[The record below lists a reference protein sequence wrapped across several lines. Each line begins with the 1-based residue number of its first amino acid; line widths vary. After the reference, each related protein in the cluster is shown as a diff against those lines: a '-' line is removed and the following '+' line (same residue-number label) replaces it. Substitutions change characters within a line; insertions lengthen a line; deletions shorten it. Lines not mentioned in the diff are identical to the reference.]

1 MKCHITYLCHL
12 PAFYSHRNLIGI
24 SSEPHRNLAIGFLH
38 FFREKYFVDMFKYQP
53 LNVCQICTCQKKNVS
68 LCPNYT
74 LNINMTKINSNVLSV
89 FITLLLIVVVVVSS
103 LTTSNIVNTLQ
114 EEEQKK
120 IELWAEAT
128 RQFILAGENDNID
141 LLLQVMEGNTT
152 IPVYMVDTNYNLL
165 LSRNVNEPK
174 RNVENFYV
182 EKINELRATQQP
194 IEVRISDNVMQ
205 YIYYEQ
211 SSTLR
216 WLAYFPYIQL
226 FVLLALAGVAAIALL
241 MVQRSEKNSLWVG
254 LSKET
259 AHQLGTP
266 ISSLNA
272 WNELLKD
279 NYPNDPLLPQM
290 DEDIRRLQMI
300 AERFSKIGSQPTLE
314 LHEVLPVIQSAMNYM
329 RARTSSKIEYRLEVN
344 GKSLEA
350 KAMLCVSLFEWV
362 IENICKNAIDSM
374 EGKGSITI
382 NLQHDDS
389 RLYIDITDT
398 GKGIDRRNFK
408 RIFQPGYTSKK
419 RGWGLG
425 LSLGKRII
433 ENYHRGKLFVKQSQL
448 GVGTTFRII
457 LEQPKDC

>member
-1 MKCHITYLCHL
+1 MSK
-12 PAFYSHRNLIGI
+12 I
-24 SSEPHRNLAIGFLH
+24 SS
-38 FFREKYFVDMFKYQP
+38 
-53 LNVCQICTCQKKNVS
+53 S
-68 LCPNYT
+68 T
-74 LNINMTKINSNVLSV
+74 LSIL
-89 FITLLLIVVVVVSS
+89 ITILLIIAVVVIS
-103 LTTSNIVNTLQ
+103 LTTSNIVHTLQ
-114 EEEQKK
+114 GEEQKK

-128 RQFILAGENDNID
+128 RQFILAEENDNID
-141 LLLQVMEGNTT
+141 LLLRVIEGNTT

-165 LSRNVNEPK
+165 LSRNVYEPK
-174 RNVENFYV
+174 RNIESFYI
-182 EKINELRATQQP
+182 EKINILRATQEP
-194 IEVRISDNVMQ
+194 IEVRISDSVMQ

-216 WLAYFPYIQL
+216 WLSYFPYIQL
-226 FVLLALAGVAAIALL
+226 IVMLALAGLAAIALL
-241 MVQRSEKNSLWVG
+241 MVQRSEKNNLWVG

-272 WNELLKD
+272 WNELLKAT
-279 NYPNDPLLPQM
+279 YPDDPLLPQM

-314 LHEVLPVIQSAMNYM
+314 QHEVLPVLQTAMDYM
-329 RARTSSKIEYRLEVN
+329 RTRTSNKIIYTLHAEETGHYQ
-344 GKSLEA
+344 
-350 KAMLCVSLFEWV
+350 AMLCVPLFEWV

-374 EGKGSITI
+374 DGKGSITI
-382 NLQHDDS
+382 SLQPADS
-389 RLYIDITDT
+389 HLYIDIADT

-408 RIFQPGYTSKK
+408 RIFTPGYTSKK

-448 GVGTTFRII
+448 GIGSTFRIV
-457 LEQPKDC
+457 LKQSKDC

>member
-1 MKCHITYLCHL
+1 MN
-12 PAFYSHRNLIGI
+12 R
-24 SSEPHRNLAIGFLH
+24 
-38 FFREKYFVDMFKYQP
+38 
-53 LNVCQICTCQKKNVS
+53 
-68 LCPNYT
+68 
-74 LNINMTKINSNVLSV
+74 INSNILSIG
-89 FITLLLIVVVVVSS
+89 ITLLLVIVVVLSS
-103 LTTSNIVNTLQ
+103 LVTSHIV
-114 EEEQKK
+114 EKFEKEEQKK

-128 RQFILAGENDNID
+128 RQFILADENDNID

-165 LSRNVNEPK
+165 LSRNVPEPK
-174 RNVENFYV
+174 RNVEAFYIK
-182 EKINELRATQQP
+182 KINELRATQQP

-216 WLAYFPYIQL
+216 WLSYFPYIQL
-226 FVLLALAGVAAIALL
+226 VVMLALAGMAAIALL

-272 WNELLKD
+272 WNELLKTQ
-279 NYPNDPLLPQM
+279 YPDDTLLPQM

-300 AERFSKIGSQPTLE
+300 AERFSKIGSQPKLE
-314 LHEVLPVIQSAMNYM
+314 AYEVLPVVQSAMDYM
-329 RARTSSKIEYRLEVN
+329 RARTSSKIEYRLI
-344 GKSLEA
+344 GDEA
-350 KAMLCVSLFEWV
+350 IRRKGERLRAPQNATSVIGDPDEARAMLCAPLFEWV
-362 IENICKNAIDSM
+362 IENICKNAIDAM
-374 EGKGSITI
+374 DGKGSITI
-382 NLQHDDS
+382 EV
-389 RLYIDITDT
+389 RREAKGKIYIDITDT

-408 RIFQPGYTSKK
+408 RIFNPGYTSKK

-433 ENYHRGKLFVKQSQL
+433 EDYHRGELFVKQSQL
-448 GVGTTFRII
+448 DVGTTFRIV
-457 LEQPKDC
+457 LEQAKDC

>member
-1 MKCHITYLCHL
+1 MNRL
-12 PAFYSHRNLIGI
+12 
-24 SSEPHRNLAIGFLH
+24 
-38 FFREKYFVDMFKYQP
+38 
-53 LNVCQICTCQKKNVS
+53 
-68 LCPNYT
+68 
-74 LNINMTKINSNVLSV
+74 NSNILSV
-89 FITLLLIVVVVVSS
+89 VITTLLVIVVVVSS
-103 LTTSNIVNTLQ
+103 LVTSHIVEQ
-114 EEEQKK
+114 FEQEEQKK

-128 RQFILAGENDNID
+128 RQFILAGENENID

-165 LSRNVNEPK
+165 LSRNVPEPK
-174 RNVENFYV
+174 RNIEQFYAK
-182 EKINELRATQQP
+182 KINELRATQEP
-194 IEVRISDNVMQ
+194 IEVRISNNVMQ

-211 SSTLR
+211 SSTLQ
-216 WLAYFPYIQL
+216 WLSFFPYIQL
-226 FVLLALAGVAAIALL
+226 IVMLALAGLAAIALL

-272 WNELLKD
+272 WNELLKST
-279 NYPNDPLLPQM
+279 YPDDPLLPQM

-314 LHEVLPVIQSAMNYM
+314 ERELVPIIQSAMEYM
-329 RARTSSKIEYRLEVN
+329 RARTSNKIRYELQAE
-344 GKSLEA
+344 EA
-350 KAMLCVSLFEWV
+350 ADAQAMLCAPLFEWV

-382 NLQHDDS
+382 CVHNADN

-398 GKGIDRRNFK
+398 GKGIDRRKFK

-425 LSLGKRII
+425 LSLSKRII

-448 GVGTTFRII
+448 GVGTTFRIV
-457 LEQPKDC
+457 LCSVV

>member
-1 MKCHITYLCHL
+1 MN
-12 PAFYSHRNLIGI
+12 R
-24 SSEPHRNLAIGFLH
+24 
-38 FFREKYFVDMFKYQP
+38 
-53 LNVCQICTCQKKNVS
+53 
-68 LCPNYT
+68 
-74 LNINMTKINSNVLSV
+74 INSNILSIG
-89 FITLLLIVVVVVSS
+89 ITLLLVIVVVLSS
-103 LTTSNIVNTLQ
+103 LVTSHIV
-114 EEEQKK
+114 EKFEKEEQKK

-128 RQFILAGENDNID
+128 RQFILAGEDENID

-165 LSRNVNEPK
+165 LSRNVAEPK
-174 RNVENFYV
+174 RHTERFYIK
-182 EKINELRATQQP
+182 KINELRATQEP

-205 YIYYEQ
+205 YIYYET

-216 WLAYFPYIQL
+216 WLSYFPYIQL
-226 FVLLALAGVAAIALL
+226 IVMLALAGLAAIALL

-272 WNELLKD
+272 WNELLKAA
-279 NYPNDPLLPQM
+279 YPNDPLLPQM

-314 LHEVLPVIQSAMNYM
+314 QYDVLPVVQAAMDYM
-329 RARTSSKIEYRLEVN
+329 RARTSNKVEYRLEVKGERLRAPQN
-344 GKSLEA
+344 ATSVIGDPAEA
-350 KAMLCVSLFEWV
+350 RAMLCAPLFEWV

-374 EGKGSITI
+374 EGKGCITI
-382 NLQHDDS
+382 EV
-389 RLYIDITDT
+389 RREAKGKIYIDITDT

-433 ENYHRGKLFVKQSQL
+433 EDYHRGELFVKQSQL
-448 GVGTTFRII
+448 GFGTTFRIV
-457 LEQPKDC
+457 LDCAPRVH

>member
-1 MKCHITYLCHL
+1 MN
-12 PAFYSHRNLIGI
+12 RW
-24 SSEPHRNLAIGFLH
+24 
-38 FFREKYFVDMFKYQP
+38 
-53 LNVCQICTCQKKNVS
+53 
-68 LCPNYT
+68 
-74 LNINMTKINSNVLSV
+74 NSNILSV
-89 FITLLLIVVVVVSS
+89 LITILLIVVVVVSS
-103 LTTSNIVNTLQ
+103 LVTSHIVEQ
-114 EEEQKK
+114 FEQEEQKK

-128 RQFILAGENDNID
+128 RQFILADEHENID

-165 LSRNVNEPK
+165 LSRNVPEPK
-174 RNVENFYV
+174 RNLEAFYV
-182 EKINELRATQQP
+182 KKINELRAMQEP
-194 IEVRISDNVMQ
+194 IEVSISDNVMQ

-216 WLAYFPYIQL
+216 WLSYFPYIQL
-226 FVLLALAGVAAIALL
+226 IVMLALAGLAAIALL

-272 WNELLKD
+272 WNELLKTQ
-279 NYPNDPLLPQM
+279 YPHDSLLPQM

-314 LHEVLPVIQSAMNYM
+314 QHNILPIVESAIDYM
-329 RARTSSKIEYRLEVN
+329 RARTSNKVVYSIQTVGAED
-344 GKSLEA
+344 SQT
-350 KAMLCVSLFEWV
+350 MLCIPLFEWV
-362 IENICKNAIDSM
+362 IENLCKNAIDSM
-374 EGKGSITI
+374 EGKGAIHIAIQTK
-382 NLQHDDS
+382 DDNI
-389 RLYIDITDT
+389 YIDITDT
-398 GKGIDRRNFK
+398 GKGIDRRKFK
-408 RIFQPGYTSKK
+408 RIFQPGYTSKR

-448 GVGTTFRII
+448 GIGTTFRIV
-457 LEQPKDC
+457 LKQAKNG

>member
-1 MKCHITYLCHL
+1 ML
-12 PAFYSHRNLIGI
+12 PLQQN
-24 SSEPHRNLAIGFLH
+24 
-38 FFREKYFVDMFKYQP
+38 Q
-53 LNVCQICTCQKKNVS
+53 
-68 LCPNYT
+68 YT
-74 LNINMTKINSNVLSV
+74 HHMNRINSNILSV
-89 FITLLLIVVVVVSS
+89 VITTLLAIVVVVSS
-103 LTTSNIVNTLQ
+103 LVTSHIVEQFQ

-128 RQFILAGENDNID
+128 RQFILAGENENID

-165 LSRNVNEPK
+165 LSRNVLEPK
-174 RNVENFYV
+174 RNVDQFYAK
-182 EKINELRATQQP
+182 KINELRATQEP
-194 IEVRISDNVMQ
+194 IEVRISNNVMQ

-211 SSTLR
+211 SSTLQ
-216 WLAYFPYIQL
+216 WLSLFPYIQL
-226 FVLLALAGVAAIALL
+226 IVMLALAGLAAIALL

-272 WNELLKD
+272 WNELLKAQ
-279 NYPNDPLLPQM
+279 YPEDTLLPQM

-314 LHEVLPVIQSAMNYM
+314 ERELVPIIQSAMEYM
-329 RARTSSKIEYRLEVN
+329 RARTSNKIQYELQAE
-344 GKSLEA
+344 EA
-350 KAMLCVSLFEWV
+350 ADAQAMLCAPLFEWV

-382 NLQHDDS
+382 CVHNADN

-398 GKGIDRRNFK
+398 GKGIDRRKFK

-425 LSLGKRII
+425 LSLSKRII
-433 ENYHRGKLFVKQSQL
+433 ENYHCGKLFVKQSQL
-448 GVGTTFRII
+448 GVGTTFRIV
-457 LEQPKDC
+457 LRSVV